1 MQISHIALWTLDL
14 EQMIHFYQTHFG
26 ARSGPRYHNPAK
38 GFSSCF
44 ISLGQG
50 PRLELMSRT
59 ELSPLSPA
67 PAMGYAHFALSVGS
81 ESEVDRYTKQLAAA
95 GVPVLDGP
103 RHTGDGY
110 YESVVMDPDGNRIE
124 ITV

>member
-1 MQISHIALWTLDL
+1 MHISHLALWTLDL
-14 EQMIHFYQTHFG
+14 DRMARFYETHFD
-26 ARSGPRYHNPAK
+26 ARIGPRYHNPAK

-44 ISLGQG
+44 LSLDLG
-50 PRLELMSRT
+50 PRLELMSRS
-59 ELSPLSPA
+59 ELSPLPLSPA
-67 PAMGYAHFALSVGS
+67 IGYAHFALSVGS
-81 ESEVDRYTKQLAAA
+81 TAEVDRYTKLLALA